1 MRWPACNGNCGN
13 WKQQKQITLTSK
25 NASKCHFQ
33 NISNHHGPEMSRMPS
48 QKTECSGFEPNHFFL
63 DNPQWNGKSWARR
76 RPCWGLADPSGRVAK
91 CEAKCWVMCAM
102 QWCNGDSPTSL
113 YKNMVVLVRI
123 HDIHIYICYMYIR
136 TWNRKILESQYSS
149 PVGSLTEIFG
159 VQKETHNRRCCI
171 DFAGHRNW
179 CYKLFRKTLPAS
191 SSRMKIGALKKDP
204 FGHETHQSG

>member
-1 MRWPACNGNCGN
+1 MHQNA
-13 WKQQKQITLTSK
+13 ISK
-25 NASKCHFQ
+25 TYQ
-33 NISNHHGPEMSRMPS
+33 NIMVQKCLECVPRKRSGLGSSRIQRCFFGTIRSEMASP
-48 QKTECSGFEPNHFFL
+48 GL
-63 DNPQWNGKSWARR
+63 DEDRVE
-76 RPCWGLADPSGRVAK
+76 GLLTHLAAK

-123 HDIHIYICYMYIR
+123 HYIHIYICYMYIK
-136 TWNRKILESQYSS
+136 TWNGKILESQYSS

-179 CYKLFRKTLPAS
+179 CYKLFRKTLTAS
-191 SSRMKIGALKKDP
+191 SLRMKIGALKKDP
-204 FGHETHQSG
+204 FRHETHQSG